1 MLSKLRNT
9 REFKTRLKLLFYS
22 LDNERYPI
30 FTDTLIFLNFIVKKK
45 NFHLHPK
52 KIRGRN
58 CLLAFET
65 RGLPLIN
72 QIIWISNRDKSEIG
86 QVSYFRLTH
95 FFFRRMHAIFFPPTG
110 LFLLKLLRNYFSRC
124 DLHCFTTCN
133 FMYLDDTQQWRNA
146 KPKDPSALVSLLFSQ
161 PAFKCLFFCRSLSLS
176 SKLAGKNV

>member
-30 FTDTLIFLNFIVKKK
+30 FTDTLIFLNFIIKKK
-45 NFHLHPK
+45 SLASKENWSK
-52 KIRGRN
+52 SGRN

-65 RGLPLIN
+65 RGSPLIN

-86 QVSYFRLTH
+86 QVSFFRLTH
-95 FFFRRMHAIFFPPTG
+95 FFFRRMHFFPPTG